1 MFYMARRCGAWQVG
15 DDREQGEVEFRVFFP
30 TGADPE
36 IDAICALGT
45 FQVPLGSASWDAD
58 TGVSLKRDASDPAG
72 TFWVGRTAR
81 PVPAGF
87 YEYKYIVTFS
97 DGSTRA
103 ASDPCARYGGF
114 SDQRAAVVVGG
125 SRPEDN
131 VVRPLRSGRRP
142 QSELNVYELMID
154 DFTADYRGD
163 RAPLAAVIDR
173 LDYLVDLG
181 IDAVLFMPWTTW
193 KRDSYD
199 WGYEPFQYFAVEP
212 RYANDSS
219 RPEEKLSWLK
229 RLVDACH
236 ERDIHVIMD
245 GVFNHVSVDFPYKA
259 LYRDPEQCPYTG
271 QFGGMFP
278 GLQDLDFDNDCTRQL
293 IRDVCLYWIETFGID
308 GIRFD
313 NTVNFYVAGD
323 IRGLPELLDDVRS
336 RLDEQDET
344 NFSMTLEHI
353 DIAAPTLYLSN
364 HDHSHVTWQSG
375 ARSNEG
381 ASGRWFKTQPFV
393 IALFTSTA
401 TPMVQNG
408 QEFGEDYFLPEN
420 DHGSGRRIRPRPLAW
435 KLADD
440 PIGRT
445 LLSLYRLMAQM
456 RRRHAGLRSAR
467 MYPEVWE
474 EWQTQFNPVGVGI
487 DVEKQVVIYHR
498 WEEFEDGSVENFVIV
513 LNFSDNDQR
522 VSVPFPQDGNW
533 TDLLSGLAN
542 TPASALVEHNRLEVS
557 VNSNWGHVFKK
568 D

>member
-1 MFYMARRCGAWQVG
+1 
-15 DDREQGEVEFRVFFP
+15 
-30 TGADPE
+30 
-36 IDAICALGT
+36 
-45 FQVPLGSASWDAD
+45 
-58 TGVSLKRDASDPAG
+58 
-72 TFWVGRTAR
+72 
-81 PVPAGF
+81 
-87 YEYKYIVTFS
+87 
-97 DGSTRA
+97 
-103 ASDPCARYGGF
+103 
-114 SDQRAAVVVGG
+114 
-125 SRPEDN
+125 
-131 VVRPLRSGRRP
+131 
-142 QSELNVYELMID
+142 
-154 DFTADYRGD
+154 
-163 RAPLAAVIDR
+163 
-173 LDYLVDLG
+173 
-181 IDAVLFMPWTTW
+181 
-193 KRDSYD
+193 
-199 WGYEPFQYFAVEP
+199 
-212 RYANDSS
+212 
-219 RPEEKLSWLK
+219 
-229 RLVDACH
+229 
-236 ERDIHVIMD
+236 
-245 GVFNHVSVDFPYKA
+245 
-259 LYRDPEQCPYTG
+259 
-271 QFGGMFP
+271 
-278 GLQDLDFDNDCTRQL
+278 
-293 IRDVCLYWIETFGID
+293 VCIKWIETFGID
-308 GIRFD
+308 DSRFD

-353 DIAAPTLYLSN
+353 DIAAAAVTDRTSATSFWDNSLYQLCFEYLWNGQIDQRLLNALNNRRFLRSPGKLPTLYLSN

-498 WEEFEDGSVENFVIV
+498 WEKFEDGSVENFVIV

-522 VSVPFPQDGNW
+522 VSVPFPQDGDW